1 VATGDLVGFPIKP
14 QLTDGTPV
22 ARVLAVT
29 QKDDVLTTTMH
40 SDLLDA
46 GRDAELVLLARL
58 RQQDQAA
65 CEELVRSH
73 SGRLLSVA
81 RRILRN
87 EEDAR
92 DAVQEGFMSAFRAL
106 PNFNGQSRL
115 STWLHRIVVNAALM
129 KIRTR
134 TRRPEESID
143 DLLPRFLDDGHHAEP
158 TSDWVS
164 ANELIEQRE
173 IRDRVRAAIDRLPDS
188 YRTVLVLR
196 DIEELDTSETAC
208 ALGLTPNTVKIR
220 LHRARQAL
228 AKLLEPTFRPAGWTE
243 QPAAATC
250 STRTPA

>member
-1 VATGDLVGFPIKP
+1 MR
-14 QLTDGTPV
+14 DGTLV
-22 ARVLAVT
+22 ASNGGIQDVP
-29 QKDDVLTTTMH
+29 VLTTMLQPD
-40 SDLLDA
+40 SADA
-46 GRDAELVLLARL
+46 ARNSELILLARL
-58 RQQDQAA
+58 RQQDEVA
-65 CEELVRSH
+65 CEELVRSQ

-106 PNFNGQSRL
+106 PDFNGQSRL

-134 TRRPEESID
+134 TRRPEKPID

-158 TSDWVS
+158 TSDWMS

-173 IRDRVRAAIDRLPDS
+173 TRERVRAAIDQLPES

-228 AKLLEPTFRPAGWTE
+228 ARLLEPTFRPAGWME
-243 QPAAATC
+243 KSAAATC
-250 STRTPA
+250 STRTRV